1 MQYSPSEI
9 EPKWQQR
16 WAEAKVAEI
25 DVSAAGDKLYMLN
38 MFPYPSGD
46 LHVGHGRNYIL
57 GDAVYR
63 YFRMQGRAALN
74 PMGWDAFGLP
84 AENAAIKNRTHPR
97 PWTLANIERM
107 KKQFA
112 RWGILYDW
120 SKEIA
125 SCEPEYYR
133 WNQWLFLQLY
143 KRGLAYRGTAPVNWC
158 PQDQT
163 VLANEQVVDGRCER
177 CGALVEQRE
186 LSQWF
191 FKITEYADRLDAGL
205 DTLEHW
211 PEKVKLMQRNWIG
224 RSLGADVDF
233 PVPALGKS
241 IRIFTTRPDT
251 IYGATFM
258 VLAPEHPD
266 VATLIADHPE
276 SAAIEDWITGVRNHS
291 ALERQEAGKEGK
303 FTGKYAINPF
313 TEEEI
318 PIWLGNFV
326 LPQYGTGAIMSVP
339 AHDER
344 DFEFARQYGLPIR
357 IVVAPANVAQTL
369 LSAPSEREQREGT
382 QTLLSASEKKQQ
394 TGVSALH
401 VSALHASAL
410 QEAFTF
416 KDESGVSVDS
426 GPITGLPV
434 PKAIEK
440 IISIIEERGI
450 GKGTVRYRLRDWL
463 ISRQRYWGTPI
474 PMLYC
479 DVCGLQPVPEDQL
492 PVTLPLDVPF
502 TGREGNPLAK
512 HEAFVNAT
520 CPQCDGNARR
530 ETDTMDTFVDSSWYF
545 LRFITPRDDE
555 KIFDSALANRW
566 LPVDQYIGGIE
577 HAILHLLYAR
587 FITRTIHDM
596 GLIDFEE
603 PFTRL
608 FNQGVITKE
617 GYKDAHGAW
626 VSPSEVVWKG
636 DQPYRGEELLTAEVT
651 KMSKSRLNVV
661 PPDELIARYGAD
673 TERVYTLFIAPPEKE
688 AAWSDE
694 GVVGAYRF
702 LGRVWNMGVRLTNGE
717 QTLLSAQNRGP
728 VQTGVSALHNAD
740 AAAPHIL
747 RKMHQT
753 IDAVTSR
760 IERFEF
766 NTAISALMEFSNVLG
781 DAPSR
786 GPYETLLELLHPFAP
801 HVTEELWSMLGNEG
815 FLLTTKWP
823 VADRALMQEDV
834 AIIAVQ
840 INGKLR
846 GQVEVPAP
854 PSEPQVMEAVFA
866 NEKIQQ
872 WVSGKEIVK
881 KIYVPGKLVNVV
893 VR

>member
-1 MQYSPSEI
+1 MQYRPTDI

-16 WAEAKVAEI
+16 WAEARVSEI
-25 DVSAAGDKLYMLN
+25 DVTAPGDKLYMLN

-84 AENAAIKNRTHPR
+84 AENAAIKRGIHPR
-97 PWTLANIERM
+97 EWTLGNIARM
-107 KKQFA
+107 KAQFA

-158 PQDQT
+158 PQDLT

-191 FKITEYADRLDAGL
+191 LKITDYADRLDAGL
-205 DTLEHW
+205 DTLTQW
-211 PEKVKLMQRNWIG
+211 PEKVRLMQRNWIG
-224 RSLGADVDF
+224 RSLGADIEF
-233 PVPALGKS
+233 PSPAAGHPL
-241 IRIFTTRPDT
+241 RVFTTRPDT
-251 IYGATFM
+251 IFGATFL

-266 VATLIADHPE
+266 VPRLIEDHPDRE
-276 SAAIEDWITGVRNHS
+276 EIEGWSTIIRNQS
-291 ALERQEAGKEGK
+291 ALERQERGKEGR
-303 FTGKYAINPF
+303 FTGKTAINPF
-313 TEEEI
+313 TNEEI

-339 AHDER
+339 AHDQR
-344 DFEFARQYGLPIR
+344 DFEFAKQYGLPIR
-357 IVVAPANVAQTL
+357 VVVAPANGEPLDAND
-369 LSAPSEREQREGT
+369 LS
-382 QTLLSASEKKQQ
+382 
-394 TGVSALH
+394 
-401 VSALHASAL
+401 
-410 QEAFTF
+410 EAFTF
-416 KDESGVSVDS
+416 KDESGVAVNS
-426 GPITGLPV
+426 GPIDGLPV

-440 IISIIEERGI
+440 IISIIDERGI

-474 PMLYC
+474 PMIYC
-479 DVCGLQPVPEDQL
+479 EQCGLVPVPEEQL

-512 HEAFVNAT
+512 HDVFVNVP
-520 CPQCDGNARR
+520 CPQCNAPSRR

-555 KIFDSALANRW
+555 KIFDTDIVNRW

-587 FITRTIHDM
+587 FITRTLHDM
-596 GLIDFEE
+596 GLVDFEE

-617 GYKDAHGAW
+617 GFKNAQGSW
-626 VSPSEVVWKG
+626 VSPAEVVWREEK
-636 DQPYRGEELLTAEVT
+636 PYRGDEELTAEVT

-661 PPDELIARYGAD
+661 PPDELIAKFGAD

-694 GVVGAYRF
+694 GVIGAYRF
-702 LGRVWNMGVRLTNGE
+702 LGRVWHMGP
-717 QTLLSAQNRGP
+717 SII
-728 VQTGVSALHNAD
+728 D
-740 AAAPHIL
+740 AAATDKAPDPRVI

-753 IDAVTSR
+753 IEAVTSR
-760 IERFEF
+760 MERFEF
-766 NTAISALMEFSNVLG
+766 NTAISSLMELSNTIG
-781 DAPSR
+781 DAVAAGGGAELRPA
-786 GPYETLLELLHPFAP
+786 YEALLQLLHPFAP
-801 HVTEELWSMLGNEG
+801 HMTEELWSMLGHEG
-815 FLLTTKWP
+815 FVLTSRWP
-823 VADRALMQEDV
+823 VANAALMQEDTV
-834 AIIAVQ
+834 VIAVQ

-846 GQVEVPAP
+846 AQVEVAAP
-854 PSEPQVMEAVFA
+854 PDEQRVLEAVFA
-866 NEKIQQ
+866 NEKVQG
-872 WVSGKEIVK
+872 WVTGKEIVK

-893 VR
+893 IR

>member
-1 MQYSPSEI
+1 MQYRPTEI

-16 WAEAKVAEI
+16 WAEARVAET
-25 DVSAAGDKLYMLN
+25 DVSAPGSKLYMLN

-63 YFRMQGRAALN
+63 FFRMQGRAALN

-84 AENAAIKNRTHPR
+84 AENAAIKRGTHPR
-97 PWTLANIERM
+97 SWTLGNIGRM

-112 RWGILYDW
+112 QWGILYDW
-120 SKEIA
+120 SKELA

-191 FKITEYADRLDAGL
+191 FRITEYADRLDAGL

-211 PEKVKLMQRNWIG
+211 QEKVKLMQRNWIG
-224 RSLGADVDF
+224 RSLGADIDF
-233 PVPALGKS
+233 PVPALGKP
-241 IRIFTTRPDT
+241 IRVFTTRPDT
-251 IYGATFM
+251 VFGATFM
-258 VLAPEHPD
+258 VLAPEHAD
-266 VATLIADHPE
+266 VPKLIENAADRE
-276 SAAIEDWITGVRNHS
+276 EIEAWIITVRNQS
-291 ALERQEAGKEGK
+291 ALERQESGKEGR
-303 FTGKYAINPF
+303 FTGTTAVNPF
-313 TEEEI
+313 TNEEI

-339 AHDER
+339 AHDQR

-357 IVVAPANVAQTL
+357 IVVQPANGDSIDHNAM
-369 LSAPSEREQREGT
+369 A
-382 QTLLSASEKKQQ
+382 
-394 TGVSALH
+394 
-401 VSALHASAL
+401 
-410 QEAFTF
+410 EAFTF
-416 KDESGVSVDS
+416 KDESGVAVNS
-426 GPITGLPV
+426 GPIDGLPV
-434 PKAIEK
+434 PKAIET
-440 IISIIEERGI
+440 IIRIIEERGI

-479 DVCGLQPVPEDQL
+479 DEDGMVMVPEEQL
-492 PVTLPLDVPF
+492 PVRLPLDVPF

-512 HEAFVNAT
+512 TDEFVNTT
-520 CPQCDGNARR
+520 CPQCGGPARR

-545 LRFITPRDDE
+545 LRFLAPHDDT
-555 KIFDSALANRW
+555 KIFDTELANRW

-587 FITRTIHDM
+587 FITRTLHDM
-596 GLIDFEE
+596 GLIAFEE

-608 FNQGVITKE
+608 FNQGMITKE
-617 GYKDAHGAW
+617 GFKDPQGSW
-626 VSPSEVVWKG
+626 VSPSEVEWRDEK
-636 DQPYRGEELLTAEVT
+636 PYRGETELTPEVT

-661 PPDELIARYGAD
+661 PPDELIAKYGAD

-702 LGRVWNMGVRLTNGE
+702 LGRVWHMGV
-717 QTLLSAQNRGP
+717 TLSSASETSQP
-728 VQTGVSALHNAD
+728 
-740 AAAPHIL
+740 
-747 RKMHQT
+747 RKDVIRKVHQT
-753 IDAVTSR
+753 IDAVTTR
-760 IERFEF
+760 MERFEF
-766 NTAISALMEFSNVLG
+766 NTAISALMELSNTLG
-781 DAPSR
+781 EALNGGAGAELRES
-786 GPYETLLELLHPFAP
+786 YETLLKLLHPFAP
-801 HVTEELWSMLGNEG
+801 HATEELWEMLGNQG
-815 FLLTTKWP
+815 FVLTSKWP
-823 VADRALMQEDV
+823 VADRALMQEETV
-834 AIIAVQ
+834 VIAVQ
-840 INGKLR
+840 VNGKLR
-846 GQVEVPAP
+846 GQVEVAAP
-854 PSEPQVMEAVFA
+854 PDEAQVWAAVSA
-866 NEKIQQ
+866 SDRIQT
-872 WVSGKEIVK
+872 WVAGKETLK
-881 KIYVPGKLVNVV
+881 KIYVPGKLVNLV

>member
-1 MQYSPSEI
+1 MQYRPTDI

-25 DVSAAGDKLYMLN
+25 DVAGPGDKLYMLN

-84 AENAAIKNRTHPR
+84 AENAAIKRGIHPR
-97 PWTLANIERM
+97 EWTLGNIARM
-107 KKQFA
+107 KAQFG

-133 WNQWLFLQLY
+133 WNQWIFLQLY
-143 KRGLAYRGTAPVNWC
+143 ERGLAYRGTAPVNWC

-191 FKITEYADRLDAGL
+191 LKITDYADRLDAGL
-205 DTLEHW
+205 DTLTDW

-224 RSLGADVDF
+224 RSLGADVEF
-233 PVPALGKS
+233 PAPSLDHP

-251 IYGATFM
+251 IFGATFM

-266 VATLIADHPE
+266 VPQLIAG
-276 SAAIEDWITGVRNHS
+276 AADREEIDAWITTVRNQS
-291 ALERQEAGKEGK
+291 ALERQEKGKEGR
-303 FTGKYAINPF
+303 FTGQYAINPF
-313 TEEEI
+313 TNEQI

-339 AHDER
+339 AHDQR
-344 DFEFARQYGLPIR
+344 DFEFAKQYGLPLR
-357 IVVAPANVAQTL
+357 IVVRPASGEAGDVNAM
-369 LSAPSEREQREGT
+369 
-382 QTLLSASEKKQQ
+382 
-394 TGVSALH
+394 
-401 VSALHASAL
+401 

-416 KDESGVSVDS
+416 KDESGVAVNS
-426 GPITGLPV
+426 GPIDGLPV

-440 IISIIEERGI
+440 IIAIIEERGI

-479 DVCGLQPVPEDQL
+479 DACGLVPVPVEQL

-512 HEAFVNAT
+512 HETFVKAT
-520 CPQCDGNARR
+520 CPKCSGAARR

-545 LRFITPRDDE
+545 LRFITPRDDQ
-555 KIFDSALANRW
+555 KIFDPAIVNRW

-587 FITRTIHDM
+587 FITRTLHDL
-596 GLIDFEE
+596 GLINFEE

-617 GYKDAHGAW
+617 GYKDPQGSW
-626 VSPSEVVWKG
+626 VPLNEVERRDDG
-636 DQPYRGEELLTAEVT
+636 FYRGDTQLTPEVT
-651 KMSKSRLNVV
+651 KMSKSRFNVV

-702 LGRVWNMGVRLTNGE
+702 LGRVWQMGVQLADRGT
-717 QTLLSAQNRGP
+717 QSAE
-728 VQTGVSALHNAD
+728 
-740 AAAPHIL
+740 APTAVT

-753 IDAVTSR
+753 IDAVTKR

-766 NTAISALMEFSNVLG
+766 NTAISALMELSNAIGEAVSAGGGSELR
-781 DAPSR
+781 DA
-786 GPYETLLELLHPFAP
+786 YEALLLMLHPFAP
-801 HVTEELWSMLGNEG
+801 HITEELWTMLGKES
-815 FLLTTKWP
+815 FVLTSRWP
-823 VADRALMQEDV
+823 VADPALMQEDTV
-834 AIIAVQ
+834 VIAVQ
-840 INGKLR
+840 VNGKLR
-846 GQVEVPAP
+846 GQVEVAAP
-854 PSEPQVMEAVFA
+854 PSEEQVMSAVFA
-866 NEKIQQ
+866 NEKILQ
-872 WVSGKEIVK
+872 WTSGKEVVK

>member
-1 MQYSPSEI
+1 MQYRPTEI
-9 EPKWQQR
+9 ESKWQQR
-16 WAEAKVAEI
+16 WAEARVAEI
-25 DVSAAGDKLYMLN
+25 DVTAPGDKLYMLN

-84 AENAAIKNRTHPR
+84 AENAAIKNSTHPR

-107 KKQFA
+107 KKQFG

-158 PQDQT
+158 PQDLT
-163 VLANEQVVDGRCER
+163 VLANEQVIDGRCDR

-191 FKITEYADRLDAGL
+191 LKITDYADRLDAGL
-205 DTLEHW
+205 DTLVHW

-224 RSLGADVDF
+224 RSLGADVEF
-233 PVPALGKS
+233 PVPFLEHP
-241 IRIFTTRPDT
+241 IRVFTTRPDT
-251 IYGATFM
+251 IFGATFM

-266 VATLIADHPE
+266 VPKLIGDRPDRE
-276 SAAIEDWITGVRNHS
+276 EIEGWITGVRNQS
-291 ALERQEAGKEGK
+291 ALERQEAGKEGR
-303 FTGKYAINPF
+303 FTGKSAVNPF
-313 TEEEI
+313 TNEEI

-339 AHDER
+339 AHDQR

-357 IVVAPANVAQTL
+357 VVVAPANGETL
-369 LSAPSEREQREGT
+369 DANGMAES
-382 QTLLSASEKKQQ
+382 
-394 TGVSALH
+394 
-401 VSALHASAL
+401 
-410 QEAFTF
+410 FTF
-416 KDESGVSVDS
+416 KDESGVAVNS
-426 GPITGLPV
+426 GPIDGLPV

-440 IISIIEERGI
+440 IIAIIEERGI

-474 PMLYC
+474 PMIYC
-479 DVCGLQPVPEDQL
+479 EACGLVPVPEEQL
-492 PVTLPLDVPF
+492 PVTLPLDVAF
-502 TGREGNPLAK
+502 TGREGNPLAR
-512 HEAFVNAT
+512 HEAFVNVP
-520 CPQCDGNARR
+520 CPQCGAAARR

-545 LRFITPRDDE
+545 LRFITPRDDG
-555 KIFDSALANRW
+555 KIFDVNLVNRW

-587 FITRTIHDM
+587 FITRTLYDM
-596 GLIDFEE
+596 GLVAFEE

-617 GYKDAHGAW
+617 GFKDAHGSW
-626 VSPSEVVWKG
+626 VAPAEVQWRDGK
-636 DQPYRGEELLTAEVT
+636 PYRHDEELTSEIT

-661 PPDELIARYGAD
+661 PPDELIAKFGAD

-694 GVVGAYRF
+694 GVIGAYRF
-702 LGRVWNMGVRLTNGE
+702 LGRVWHMGIQIESAIGSRQSAGE
-717 QTLLSAQNRGP
+717 QP
-728 VQTGVSALHNAD
+728 P
-740 AAAPHIL
+740 AAVV

-753 IDAVTSR
+753 IDAVTGR
-760 IERFEF
+760 MERFEF
-766 NTAISALMEFSNVLG
+766 NTAISALMEFSNTLG
-781 DAPSR
+781 EAVAAGGGAELRPA
-786 GPYETLLELLHPFAP
+786 YETLLQLLHPFAP
-801 HVTEELWSMLGNEG
+801 HMTEELWTMLGHVDGDRG
-815 FLLTTKWP
+815 FILTSRWP
-823 VADRALMQEDV
+823 VADRALMEEDIV
-834 AIIAVQ
+834 VIAVQ

-846 GQVEVPAP
+846 AQVEVAAP
-854 PSEPQVMEAVFA
+854 PDEQRVMSAVFE
-866 NEKIQQ
+866 NEKVRGHI
-872 WVSGKEIVK
+872 SGKEIVK

>member
-1 MQYSPSEI
+1 MQYSPTEI
-9 EPKWQQR
+9 EPKWQRR
-16 WAEAKVAEI
+16 WAEARVSEI
-25 DVSAAGDKLYMLN
+25 DVTAPGDKLYMLN

-57 GDAVYR
+57 GDALYR

-84 AENAAIKNRTHPR
+84 AENAAIKNKTHPR
-97 PWTLANIERM
+97 PWTRANIERM
-107 KKQFA
+107 KVQFK

-125 SCEPEYYR
+125 SCEPDYYR

-143 KRGLAYRGTAPVNWC
+143 KRGLAYRGQAPVNWC

-191 FKITEYADRLDAGL
+191 FRITEYADRLDAGL
-205 DTLEHW
+205 DTLDQW

-233 PVPALGKS
+233 QVPSLGHA
-241 IRIFTTRPDT
+241 IRVFTTRPDT

-266 VATLIADHPE
+266 VAKLIADHPE
-276 SAAIEDWITGVRNHS
+276 RAAIEQWITGVRNQS
-291 ALERQEAGKEGK
+291 ALERQEAGKEGH
-303 FTGKYAINPF
+303 FTGKTAINPF

-339 AHDER
+339 GHDER
-344 DFEFARQYGLPIR
+344 DHEFAKQYGLPIR
-357 IVVAPANVAQTL
+357 IVIKPASGETTDEV
-369 LSAPSEREQREGT
+369 
-382 QTLLSASEKKQQ
+382 
-394 TGVSALH
+394 
-401 VSALHASAL
+401 
-410 QEAFTF
+410 FTV
-416 KDESGVSVDS
+416 KDDSGVIVDS
-426 GPITGLPV
+426 GPITGMPV
-434 PKAIEK
+434 PKAIER
-440 IISIIEERGI
+440 IIQLIEERGL

-474 PMLYC
+474 PMIYC
-479 DVCGLQPVPEDQL
+479 DACGLQPVPEEQL

-512 HEAFVNAT
+512 TEAFVNVT
-520 CPQCDGNARR
+520 CPNCSGNARR

-545 LRFITPRDDE
+545 LRFITPRDE
-555 KIFDSALANRW
+555 TRIFDTSLANRW

-587 FITRTIHDM
+587 FITRTLHDM
-596 GLIDFEE
+596 GLIAFEE

-617 GYKDAHGAW
+617 GYKDERGGW
-626 VSPSEVVWKG
+626 VSPSEVEWRDGK
-636 DQPYRGEELLTAEVT
+636 PYRGGELLTPEVT

-661 PPDELIARYGAD
+661 PPDELIERYGAD

-694 GVVGAYRF
+694 GVVGAARF
-702 LGRVWNMGVRLTNGE
+702 LGRVWNMGQRLSDQSSPE
-717 QTLLSAQNRGP
+717 
-728 VQTGVSALHNAD
+728 V
-740 AAAPHIL
+740 I

-781 DAPSR
+781 EAPSR
-786 GPYETLLELLHPFAP
+786 AAYETLLQLLHPFAP
-801 HVTEELWSMLGNEG
+801 HVTEELWEMLGHTD
-815 FLLTTKWP
+815 LILTSKWP
-823 VADRALMQEDV
+823 VADRELMKEDV
-834 AIIAVQ
+834 ATIAVQ

-846 GQVEVPAP
+846 GQVEVAAP
-854 PSEPQVMEAVFA
+854 PTEQQVMDAVFA

>member
-1 MQYSPSEI
+1 MQYRPTDI
-9 EPKWQQR
+9 ETKWQQR
-16 WAEAKVAEI
+16 WAEARVAEI
-25 DVSAAGDKLYMLN
+25 DVTAPGEKLYMLN

-57 GDAVYR
+57 GDALYR
-63 YFRMQGRAALN
+63 FFRMQGRAALN

-84 AENAAIKNRTHPR
+84 AENAAIKRAIHPR
-97 PWTLANIERM
+97 EWTLGNIARM

-143 KRGLAYRGTAPVNWC
+143 KRGLAYRGQAPVNWC

-163 VLANEQVVDGRCER
+163 VLANEQVVEGRCER

-224 RSLGADVDF
+224 KSLGADVDF
-233 PVPALGKS
+233 HVPALGKA
-241 IRIFTTRPDT
+241 IRVFTTRPDT

-258 VLAPEHPD
+258 VLAPEHPE
-266 VATLIADHPE
+266 VAALIADHPDRAE
-276 SAAIEDWITGVRNHS
+276 IEEWITGVRNQS
-291 ALERQEAGKEGK
+291 ALERQEAGKEGRD
-303 FTGKYAINPF
+303 TGKRAINPF

-344 DFEFARQYGLPIR
+344 DFSFAEQYRLPLR
-357 IVVAPANVAQTL
+357 VVVMPAND
-369 LSAPSEREQREGT
+369 PSLDGKG
-382 QTLLSASEKKQQ
+382 AIA
-394 TGVSALH
+394 G
-401 VSALHASAL
+401 
-410 QEAFTF
+410 AFTF
-416 KDESGVSVDS
+416 KDDSGVSVQS
-426 GPITGLPV
+426 GPISGLPV

-440 IISIIEERGI
+440 IIELIEERGL

-479 DVCGLQPVPEDQL
+479 DRCGLVPVPEEQL

-512 HEAFVNAT
+512 HETFVHAT
-520 CPQCDGNARR
+520 CPQCSGPARR

-545 LRFITPRDDE
+545 TRFITPRDDAR
-555 KIFDSALANRW
+555 IFDTQLVNRW

-587 FITRTIHDM
+587 FLTRTLFDQ
-596 GLIDFEE
+596 GLVEFEE

-608 FNQGVITKE
+608 FNQGMITKE
-617 GYKDAHGAW
+617 GYKDPNGSW
-626 VSPSEVVWKG
+626 VPLNEVEWRDEK
-636 DQPYRGEELLTAEVT
+636 PYRGEEALTPELG
-651 KMSKSRLNVV
+651 KMSKSRFNVV
-661 PPDELIARYGAD
+661 PPDELIEKYGAD

-694 GVVGAYRF
+694 GVVGAFRF
-702 LGRVWNMGVRLTNGE
+702 LGRVWHHGVAILE
-717 QTLLSAQNRGP
+717 
-728 VQTGVSALHNAD
+728 AD
-740 AAAPHIL
+740 GGSRMADGKVV

-753 IDAVTSR
+753 IDAVTRR
-760 IERFEF
+760 IARFEM
-766 NTAISALMEFSNVLG
+766 NTAISALMELSNAIGESIAAGNAGAL
-781 DAPSR
+781 R
-786 GPYETLLELLHPFAP
+786 EPYETLLKLLHPFAP
-801 HVTEELWSMLGNEG
+801 HVTEELWAMFGHEG
-815 FLLTTKWP
+815 FVLTSGWP
-823 VADRALMQEDV
+823 VADPELMREDSV
-834 AIIAVQ
+834 VVAVQ
-840 INGKLR
+840 VNGKLR
-846 GQVEVPAP
+846 GQIEVAAP
-854 PSEPQVMEAVFA
+854 PDEARVFEAVFA
-866 NEKIQQ
+866 NEKIRQ
-872 WVSGKEIVK
+872 WTADKEIVK
-881 KIYVPGKLVNVV
+881 KIYVPGKLVNLVV
-893 VR
+893 K

>member
-1 MQYSPSEI
+1 MQYSPTEI
-9 EPKWQQR
+9 EPKWQRR
-16 WAEAKVAEI
+16 WADARVAEI
-25 DVSAAGDKLYMLN
+25 DVDAPGEKLYMLN

-84 AENAAIKNRTHPR
+84 AENAAIKRQTHPR
-97 PWTLANIERM
+97 PWTLGNIERM
-107 KKQFA
+107 KAQFA

-120 SKEIA
+120 SREIA
-125 SCEPEYYR
+125 SCEPDYYR

-205 DTLEHW
+205 DTLDQW

-233 PVPALGKS
+233 AVPALGHP
-241 IRIFTTRPDT
+241 IRVFTTRPDT
-251 IYGATFM
+251 IFGATFM

-266 VATLIADHPE
+266 VATLIADHPDRLP
-276 SAAIEDWITGVRNHS
+276 IEDWITGVRNQS
-291 ALERQEAGKEGK
+291 ALERQEAGKEGR
-303 FTGKYAINPF
+303 FTGKSAINPF
-313 TEEEI
+313 TEQEI

-339 AHDER
+339 AHDQR
-344 DFEFARQYGLPIR
+344 DFEFAKQFGLPIR
-357 IVVAPANVAQTL
+357 EVIK
-369 LSAPSEREQREGT
+369 PSGRQAIPPVPD
-382 QTLLSASEKKQQ
+382 QDEKGQ
-394 TGVSALH
+394 TGVPDLH
-401 VSALHASAL
+401 
-410 QEAFTF
+410 EAFTV
-416 KDESGVSVDS
+416 KDDSGVIINS
-426 GPITGLPV
+426 GPIDGLPV
-434 PKAIEK
+434 PKAIER
-440 IISIIEERGI
+440 IIEIIEERGL

-474 PMLYC
+474 PMIYC
-479 DVCGLQPVPEDQL
+479 DQCGLQPVPEDQL
-492 PVTLPLDVPF
+492 PIELPLDVPF

-520 CPQCDGNARR
+520 CPKCSGKARR

-545 LRFITPRDDE
+545 LRFITPRDDH
-555 KIFDSALANRW
+555 KIFDTRLANRW

-587 FITRTIHDM
+587 FITRTLHDM

-617 GYKDAHGAW
+617 GYKDAHGSW
-626 VSPSEVVWKG
+626 VPLSEVEHRDGK
-636 DQPYRGEELLTAEVT
+636 PYRGDEPLTAEVT
-651 KMSKSRLNVV
+651 KMSKSRFNVV
-661 PPDELIARYGAD
+661 PPDVLIERYGAD

-694 GVVGAYRF
+694 GVVGAARF
-702 LGRVWNMGVRLTNGE
+702 LGRVWNMGVA
-717 QTLLSAQNRGP
+717 LSGGQAIVPVPGQAGTPDLNR
-728 VQTGVSALHNAD
+728 V
-740 AAAPHIL
+740 I

-766 NTAISALMEFSNVLG
+766 NTAISALMEFSNILG

-786 GPYETLLELLHPFAP
+786 QPYETLLQLLHPFAP
-801 HVTEELWSMLGNEG
+801 HVTEELWEMLGNEG
-815 FLLTTKWP
+815 FVLTSKWP

-834 AIIAVQ
+834 VIIAVQ

-846 GQVEVPAP
+846 GQVEVAAP
-854 PSEPQVMEAVFA
+854 PTETQVMDAVFA
-866 NEKIQQ
+866 NEKILQ
-872 WVSGKEIVK
+872 WTNGKTIVK
-881 KIYVPGKLVNVV
+881 KIYVPGKLVNIVV
-893 VR
+893 K

>member
-1 MQYSPSEI
+1 MQYRPTDI

-16 WAEAKVAEI
+16 WAEARVAEI
-25 DVSAAGDKLYMLN
+25 DVTASGQKLYMLN

-84 AENAAIKNRTHPR
+84 AENAAIKRGTHPR
-97 PWTLANIERM
+97 VWTLGNIERM

-163 VLANEQVVDGRCER
+163 VLANEQVIDGRCDR

-233 PVPALGKS
+233 AVPALGHP
-241 IRIFTTRPDT
+241 IRVFTTRPDT
-251 IYGATFM
+251 IFGATFM
-258 VLAPEHPD
+258 VLAPEHPE
-266 VATLIADHPE
+266 VSKLIAEHPQFE
-276 SAAIEDWITGVRNHS
+276 EIDQWITVVRNHS
-291 ALERQEAGKEGK
+291 ALERQEAGKEGRD
-303 FTGKYAINPF
+303 TGKTAINPF
-313 TEEEI
+313 TGEEI

-326 LPQYGTGAIMSVP
+326 LPQYGTGALMAVP

-344 DFEFARQYGLPIR
+344 DFEFAKQYGLPIR
-357 IVVAPANVAQTL
+357 NVIKLTSGEHADAPFTA
-369 LSAPSEREQREGT
+369 
-382 QTLLSASEKKQQ
+382 KDD
-394 TGVSALH
+394 TGVI
-401 VSALHASAL
+401 
-410 QEAFTF
+410 F
-416 KDESGVSVDS
+416 DS
-426 GPITGLPV
+426 GPITGLTV
-434 PKAIEK
+434 PKAIER
-440 IISIIEERGI
+440 IIAIIEERGI

-474 PMLYC
+474 PMIYC
-479 DVCGLQPVPEDQL
+479 EKCGLMPVPEEQL

-512 HEAFVNAT
+512 HEAFVNVA
-520 CPQCDGNARR
+520 CPQCNAPAKR

-545 LRFITPRDDE
+545 LRFITPRDDQ
-555 KIFDSALANRW
+555 KIFDPAIVNRW

-587 FITRTIHDM
+587 FITRTLYDM
-596 GLIDFEE
+596 ELLSFEE

-617 GYKDAHGAW
+617 GFKDAHGSW
-626 VSPSEVVWKG
+626 VAPSEVQWREGK
-636 DQPYRGEELLTAEVT
+636 PYRGDEPVTSEIT

-694 GVVGAYRF
+694 GVVGAFRF
-702 LGRVWNMGVRLTNGE
+702 LGRVWNMGVALAAE
-717 QTLLSAQNRGP
+717 DSANRQP
-728 VQTGVSALHNAD
+728 PTANAV
-740 AAAPHIL
+740 

-753 IDAVTSR
+753 IEAVTSR

-786 GPYETLLELLHPFAP
+786 EPYETLLKLLHPFAP
-801 HVTEELWSMLGNEG
+801 HITEELWTMLGNDD
-815 FLLTTKWP
+815 LVLTSSWP
-823 VADRALMQEDV
+823 VADPALMQEDTV
-834 AIIAVQ
+834 VIAVQ
-840 INGKLR
+840 VNGKLR
-846 GQVEVPAP
+846 GQVEVAAPAV
-854 PSEPQVMEAVFA
+854 EEKVFEAVA
-866 NEKIQQ
+866 GNEKIAA
-872 WVSGKEIVK
+872 WIAGKELVK
-881 KIYVPGKLVNVV
+881 RIYVPGKLVNLVIK
-893 VR
+893 